1 MGLTAITQR
10 SETAQIL
17 SGLEAVAADFAADRK
32 NRQARTHL
40 DRADFDRL
48 AEAGF
53 LNTGIPKAEGGLW
66 SGLQDSVRLYSEIVR
81 TIAKGDPSV
90 ALVSAM
96 HPSVLVFW
104 LASEKAPGPE
114 NDAWQEQRNWC
125 FDTARQGHFWGTLI
139 SEPGSG
145 GDIMK
150 TRTLAEPASEPAL
163 FRLTGEKHFGSGSG
177 ITSYMITTAKA
188 VQDPEPT
195 MFIMD
200 MRGMPWDGSKGV
212 TLAKEWDGHGM
223 TATQS
228 HAFRLEGVAA
238 RRIAWPANLTESGP
252 TAVQLG
258 TCMFTA
264 VIVGIVDNALAYAR
278 EKLEPR
284 KDGLRAY
291 EHTEWVRAVNEA
303 WTILQI
309 YEGMLSAVERGASGI
324 AAVSRGKAVIAEI
337 AEVCLVHM
345 SRVVGGASFSRTSPF
360 GQWGQDVRALGFLR
374 PPWGLAFDQLYN
386 LSWSD

>member
-1 MGLTAITQR
+1 
-10 SETAQIL
+10 
-17 SGLEAVAADFAADRK
+17 
-32 NRQARTHL
+32 
-40 DRADFDRL
+40 
-48 AEAGF
+48 
-53 LNTGIPKAEGGLW
+53 
-66 SGLQDSVRLYSEIVR
+66 
-81 TIAKGDPSV
+81 
-90 ALVSAM
+90 
-96 HPSVLVFW
+96 
-104 LASEKAPGPE
+104 
-114 NDAWQEQRNWC
+114 
-125 FDTARQGHFWGTLI
+125 
-139 SEPGSG
+139 
-145 GDIMK
+145 
-150 TRTLAEPASEPAL
+150 
-163 FRLTGEKHFGSGSG
+163 LTGESHFGSESG
-177 ITSYMITTAKA
+177 NTSYVITTAKA
-188 VQDPEPT
+188 LQDPEPV
-195 MFIMD
+195 MFLMD
-200 MRGMPWDGSKGV
+200 MRRMPWDGSRGL
-212 TLAKEWDGHGM
+212 TLVKEWDGHGM

-238 RRIAWPANLTESGP
+238 RRIAWPASLTESGP

-264 VIVGIVDNALAYAR
+264 VIVGILDNALAYAR

-324 AAVSRGKAVIAEI
+324 AAVSRGKAVVAEI
-337 AEVCLVHM
+337 AEACLVRM

-374 PPWGLAFDQLYN
+374 PPWGLAFDQLYD